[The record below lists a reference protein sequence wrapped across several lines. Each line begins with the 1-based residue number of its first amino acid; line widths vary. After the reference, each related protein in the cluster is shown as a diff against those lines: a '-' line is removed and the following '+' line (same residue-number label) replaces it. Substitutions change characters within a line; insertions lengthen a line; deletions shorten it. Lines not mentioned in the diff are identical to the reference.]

1 MTSVL
6 LIQTPDP
13 GAPALAA
20 DLAACGF
27 ALQASAGCADLVRE
41 ALRGSPDVV
50 VCWEPRPDAALL
62 DAIRVLQ
69 AQQGVPVVVFTNDA
83 SVERMSEALAAG
95 VHAWVVQGYAR
106 ERLRPLVHLAQA
118 RAAHERK
125 LHQDLSQLS
134 ERFEE
139 RKLVDKAKGIL
150 MRARQVSEDEA
161 FTLLRTASMHG
172 NQRVG
177 QVSRQVIEAAQ
188 VAEAINRAG
197 QQRMLSQRLVKL
209 YALVC
214 AKTDA
219 DAAQA
224 LLRQSA
230 ARLEDNLKALEKT
243 LSSATFGDLLQAARS
258 GWEPMKRLLDSPHE
272 ARHLAALD
280 DLAEALL
287 AQADALVV
295 ALETSG
301 LATTVQVINV
311 SGRQRMLAQR
321 IAKQALLAGGK
332 TSAAM
337 AATAKAFEEGMAA
350 LTRAP
355 LSTAEIRELLA
366 AARQAWDALREGV
379 PRAGSAAG
387 QRQLAAASEELLDL
401 FDKLT
406 GAYQHSIQV
415 LMG

>member
-287 AQADALVV
+287 AQADVLVV

-321 IAKQALLAGGK
+321 MAKQALLAGGK